1 MKRLLK
7 DALMTTCYHN
17 KNSSGSRQLLSLHKK
32 FNYGCYHI
40 SLLSS
45 IQQPATTNETPKG
58 GNISLNPN
66 LDQEATMGVKKGEN
80 LADIELGVNLRKEMK
95 EDNNNNMDNNQSN
108 SSNKKKYRDE
118 QKGEFVP
125 Q

>member
-1 MKRLLK
+1 MKSLLK
-7 DALMTTCYHN
+7 GALMTTCYS

-32 FNYGCYHI
+32 FNYGYHI

-66 LDQEATMGVKKGEN
+66 LDVEATMGVKKGEN

-95 EDNNNNMDNNQSN
+95 EDNMDNNQTN